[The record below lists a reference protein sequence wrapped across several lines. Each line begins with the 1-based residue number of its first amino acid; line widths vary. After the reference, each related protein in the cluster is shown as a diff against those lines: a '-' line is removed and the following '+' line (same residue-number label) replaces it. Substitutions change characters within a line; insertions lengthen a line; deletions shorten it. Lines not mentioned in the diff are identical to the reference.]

1 MTTDIDD
8 ITDRVG
14 GIKLGE
20 DASDHVAS
28 LPQVSR
34 SLIRTNEVINLH
46 TRDIESVK
54 GEADSSNILS
64 TTEVCSHRDLIKE
77 FVESAKLLDKATSI
91 LEEATEC
98 IIPETLKLRGIQSTN
113 FGVDLLS
120 HFDGEIRAIIR
131 EVLHT
136 TKDENLLWKAA
147 EECYKQA
154 ASYSGSLHASNYF
167 ESLEEG
173 KREHKSQDRMEKE
186 QTWVNYWLTIL
197 NNAPNGPTLFYP
209 PTSFDSHWLKFEDIP
224 RYLFRT
230 FDAAI
235 LETDGVVRSIES
247 SIEPDGNSR
256 TDLLSLKNDRATTLL
271 HAHLEKTCFSRETD
285 NLTSWTSSLLFAIQY
300 ALYRRQCGQGNASEY
315 KICAVDTRKF
325 PQGQFARDICLI
337 QRYKSDGVEQY
348 EAQKFF
354 NFRLNFVDYYNGEY
368 LSQGAV
374 SIADRSCVI
383 SLKRLEEAGLFK
395 LYPEFEDAEGRTRS
409 ANRVLELRREWS
421 EERGTSKKEIKFA
434 LQVASTCFPQLA
446 SIDVATAL
454 LTFRN
459 RKLQPS
465 AQSGK

>member
-8 ITDRVG
+8 ITVRVG
-14 GIKLGE
+14 GMKLGE

-28 LPQVSR
+28 LPQASR
-34 SLIRTNEVINLH
+34 SLTRADEAINLH
-46 TRDIESVK
+46 TRDIESVN

-64 TTEVCSHRDLIKE
+64 TTEACSHRDLIE
-77 FVESAKLLDKATSI
+77 VLVESAKSLDKATGI

-98 IIPETLKLRGIQSTN
+98 IILETLKLRGSRSTN

-154 ASYSGSLHASNYF
+154 TSYSGSLHASNYF
-167 ESLEEG
+167 ESPEKG
-173 KREHKSQDRMEKE
+173 KREHKIQDHMENE

-224 RYLFRT
+224 QYLFRI

-235 LETDGVVRSIES
+235 LGTDGVVHSIES
-247 SIEPDGNSR
+247 SIEPEGNSR
-256 TDLLSLKNDRATTLL
+256 TDLLSLRNDRATTLL
-271 HAHLEKTCFSRETD
+271 HAHLKKTCFSRETD

-315 KICAVDTRKF
+315 KICAADTRKF
-325 PQGQFARDICLI
+325 PQGQFARDIWLI
-337 QRYKSDGVEQY
+337 QKYESDGVGQ
-348 EAQKFF
+348 AQDFF
-354 NFRLNFVDYYNGEY
+354 NFRLKFVDYYNGEY

-374 SIADRSCVI
+374 SIADRSCVT
-383 SLKRLEEAGLFK
+383 SLKQLEEAGLFK
-395 LYPEFEDAEGRTRS
+395 LYPEFEDATGRTLWAR
-409 ANRVLELRREWS
+409 RVLELRRDWS
-421 EERGTSKKEIKFA
+421 EERGTGKKEIKLA
-434 LQVASTCFPQLA
+434 LQVARTCFPQLA
-446 SIDVATAL
+446 SVDVATAL

-465 AQSGK
+465 ALSGK